1 MRECGVFTS
10 ASPIVLTEVER
21 HELQAR
27 AKGRTVRAEDAQRAR
42 LVLLLADGRSYAE
55 IEDKLDCSQ
64 RFIRL
69 WRSRFLAQRLDGL
82 YARHQGRKPAPEA
95 DRLEAQILAATRQSP
110 PDGSTHW
117 SCRKLA
123 RHLGIPH
130 MRVAR
135 VWARAGLQPHRF
147 ERYMASNDP
156 DFETKAADVIALYLN
171 PPQHAVVFS
180 LDEKT
185 AIQALDR
192 RDPILPLSPGRAERH
207 GFEYVRKGTLS
218 LYAALNTR
226 TGEVLGQTAPR
237 HTSAEFVAFLG
248 AVVAAQPARQAVHII
263 LDNLSTH
270 KTKRVQ
276 DFLSIHPNVHLHFT
290 PTYSSWLN
298 QVELWFSK
306 IERDLIHR
314 GVFRSSDDLRGKL
327 MTYIAAHNKSARP
340 IKWKYSDPSRRITAA
355 HTAPSSGTGN

>member
-1 MRECGVFTS
+1 MFTS
-10 ASPIVLTEVER
+10 ASPIVLSEVER

-42 LVLLLADGRSYAE
+42 LILLLADGRSYVE
-55 IEDKLDCSQ
+55 IEQKLDCSQ

-69 WRSRFLAQRLDGL
+69 WRTRFLAQRLDGL
-82 YARHQGRKPAPEA
+82 YARHQGRKPAPES

-123 RHLGIPH
+123 RHLGVPH

-147 ERYMASNDP
+147 ERYLASNDS

-185 AIQALDR
+185 APAATRANQADQRSLAPRAVPDHAAEPAGLLER
-192 RDPILPLSPGRAERH
+192 ASARGPRPPWCSWKSRRQPADPDNELASPSNSEHLGRMLEASLAQPETLVTRDP
-207 GFEYVRKGTLS
+207 
-218 LYAALNTR
+218 
-226 TGEVLGQTAPR
+226 
-237 HTSAEFVAFLG
+237 
-248 AVVAAQPARQAVHII
+248 
-263 LDNLSTH
+263 
-270 KTKRVQ
+270 
-276 DFLSIHPNVHLHFT
+276 
-290 PTYSSWLN
+290 SS
-298 QVELWFSK
+298 
-306 IERDLIHR
+306 
-314 GVFRSSDDLRGKL
+314 
-327 MTYIAAHNKSARP
+327 
-340 IKWKYSDPSRRITAA
+340 
-355 HTAPSSGTGN
+355 

>member
-1 MRECGVFTS
+1 MFTS
-10 ASPIVLTEVER
+10 RHPIVLTEAERVEL
-21 HELQAR
+21 EAR
-27 AKGRTVRAEDAQRAR
+27 LRRRTLRNEDHQRAR
-42 LVLLLADGRSYAE
+42 LVLMLADGLKYLE
-55 IEDKLDCSQ
+55 IQQRLGCSDAYIRRWKQ
-64 RFIRL
+64 RFLDARL
-69 WRSRFLAQRLDGL
+69 EGL
-82 YARHQGRKPAPEA
+82 FPRHQGRRLDEA
-95 DRLEAQILAATRQSP
+95 AQKLEARILDATRKTP

-117 SCRKLA
+117 TCRKLA

-156 DFETKAADVIALYLN
+156 DFETKAADVIGLYLN

-218 LYAALNTR
+218 LYAALNTK
-226 TGEVLGQTAPR
+226 TGLVMGQTAAR
-237 HTSAEFVAFLG
+237 HTTEEFVAFLG
-248 AVVAAQPARQAVHII
+248 AVVAEQPLGQEIHII

-270 KTKRVQ
+270 KTKRVTE
-276 DFLSIHPNVHLHFT
+276 FLSIHRNVRLHFT

-306 IERDLIHR
+306 VERELIHR
-314 GVFRSSDDLRGKL
+314 GVFSSTADLNRKL
-327 MTYIAAHNKSARP
+327 MTYIGEHNKTARP
-340 IKWKYSDPSRRITAA
+340 VKWKYADPSRRIHAVE
-355 HTAPSSGTGN
+355 SSGTGN